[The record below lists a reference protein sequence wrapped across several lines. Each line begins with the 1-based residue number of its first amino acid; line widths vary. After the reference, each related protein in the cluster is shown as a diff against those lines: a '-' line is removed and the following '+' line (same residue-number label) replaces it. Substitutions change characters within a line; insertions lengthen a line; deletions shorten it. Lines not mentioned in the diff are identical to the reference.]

1 MMTEKYDAAKEAE
14 LNAIAADD
22 LRRIEQEVVAEAE
35 ASVDDFDAMKD
46 EQKAAD
52 AAEAAY
58 TFEAAQGISMDIE
71 AESEARLEK

>member
-1 MMTEKYDAAKEAE
+1 MTEKFDAAKEAE
-14 LNAIAADD
+14 LDAIAADD

-58 TFEAAQGISMDIE
+58 AFEAAQAATESIE
-71 AESEARLEK
+71 AGAEERLEK

>member
-1 MMTEKYDAAKEAE
+1 MAEKFDAAKEAE
-14 LNAIAADD
+14 LDAIAADD

-58 TFEAAQGISMDIE
+58 AFESSQAATEAIE
-71 AESEARLEK
+71 ADAEGRLGK